1 MKPSPPSQPNP
12 GSVANAKLWFQAACL
27 FAAAVVFGVIYNGA
41 SPLGVRP
48 NGPSVAD
55 AGSFTDAKSAI
66 PRKGVFN
73 ETVSMTLES
82 APGNAP
88 LPAGI
93 HPAPLPPG
101 VPQVAIPTLT
111 WPQVQALSGAK
122 KVVLVDARAKAAYDL
137 GHIPGAV
144 LLASGAPLEEVRAFA
159 AKYPK
164 DTALVVYCG
173 STTCRASQH
182 LARQLVAVGGFTNV
196 SEMPGGFAEYT
207 VAQASV
213 PKTKP

>member
-1 MKPSPPSQPNP
+1 MKPPPASPPTP
-12 GSVANAKLWFQAACL
+12 GSAANAKLWFQAACL
-27 FAAAVVFGVIYNGA
+27 FAAAVTFGVIYNGA

-48 NGPSVAD
+48 NASPVAGTGSAAD
-55 AGSFTDAKSAI
+55 AKPAI
-66 PRKGVFN
+66 PSKGVFN

-82 APGNAP
+82 APGIAP
-88 LPAGI
+88 LPAGV
-93 HPAPLPPG
+93 LPTPVTG
-101 VPQVAIPTLT
+101 PPQAAIPTLT

-122 KVVLVDARAKAAYDL
+122 NVVLVDARAKTAYDL

-144 LLASGAPLEEVRAFA
+144 LLASGAPLEEVQAFA

-173 STTCRASQH
+173 STTCRASQQ

-207 VAQASV
+207 VALASP